1 METWERIAKW
11 MKDTYTD
18 EQFKQSE
25 QITGDKCIMAEAA
38 WRQFCLIPIDFLQTL
53 GGQVDRDTH
62 NSINAFLLYHWDAG
76 HMAGLSLGN
85 ALSGQYNAGFT
96 LLRSSL
102 ELILNG
108 ALFQC
113 LAQRQNRE
121 NPSPNVE
128 PTDSLRMLTT
138 HLSTV
143 IRELEIDDSE
153 MESNSI
159 AIFNI
164 LRQDWMQYALSLKTS
179 SVIQQ
184 LADWYIFSHLG
195 DNPANMVRSLY
206 FRLSK
211 NVHERVEYTDAGRA
225 VEEGKEV
232 FDWPAPILSQS
243 LADFLE
249 DFHSAMEIGVI
260 TNLNILASKISR
272 DRFQDKAQQLINK
285 VAFKQANLRRSAQLL
300 KNWSR

>member
-18 EQFKQSE
+18 RQFKQSE
-25 QITGDKCIMAEAA
+25 QIAGDKFLVAEEA
-38 WRQFCLIPIDFLQTL
+38 WRQFCLIPIDFLQTP
-53 GGQVDRDTH
+53 GGQVDRNIH

-76 HMAGLSLGN
+76 NMAGLSLGN
-85 ALSGQYNAGFT
+85 SLSGQYNAGFT
-96 LLRSSL
+96 LLRSTL

-113 LAQRQNRE
+113 LAQRQHRE
-121 NPSPNVE
+121 NPSPNLE
-128 PTDSLRMLTT
+128 PIDSLRMLTT

-143 IRELEIDDSE
+143 IRELEMDPE
-153 MESNSI
+153 MESNSV

-164 LRQDWMQYALSLKTS
+164 LRGDWMQYVFSLKTS

-184 LADWYIFSHLG
+184 LADWYIFYHLG

-225 VEEGKEV
+225 VEEGKEM

-243 LADFLE
+243 LAGFLE
-249 DFHSAMEIGVI
+249 DFHSTMEIGVI
-260 TNLNILASKISR
+260 TILNILASKISSE
-272 DRFQDKAQQLINK
+272 RFQDKAQQLINK
-285 VAFKQANLRRSAQLL
+285 EAFKKADLRRAAQLL
-300 KNWSR
+300 KNWRS